1 VALFAHLRQTHR
13 LTPAKLLLTA
23 SASAAM
29 LLAMASNLYPV
40 PPAPLNYFPYLY
52 ATYLA
57 AALLW
62 LRLSTKRTASS

>member
-1 VALFAHLRQTHR
+1 
-13 LTPAKLLLTA
+13 
-23 SASAAM
+23 M